1 LAVPFSDEVGKT
13 ADQLQRI
20 QNCVA
25 NRSESSWITQLAKHS
40 FRHTYRNRLD
50 AVGGTPITVQQKLMW
65 HSDISTTLNIH
76 GDVVTDEMQG
86 AESKIAGLAL
96 RSDSKLIPPPAT
108 Y

>member
-1 LAVPFSDEVGKT
+1 ML
-13 ADQLQRI
+13 
-20 QNCVA
+20 
-25 NRSESSWITQLAKHS
+25 W
-40 FRHTYRNRLD
+40 
-50 AVGGTPITVQQKLMW
+50 GGTPITVQQKLMW